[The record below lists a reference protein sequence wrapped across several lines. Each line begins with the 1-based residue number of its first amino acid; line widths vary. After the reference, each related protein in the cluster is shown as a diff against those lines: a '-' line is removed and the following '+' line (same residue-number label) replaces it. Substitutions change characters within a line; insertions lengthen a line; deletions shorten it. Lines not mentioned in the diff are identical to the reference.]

1 MVEISPCDEPGV
13 DRSIPYV
20 LAVDHTR
27 GRPGSYPIYL
37 REHLKQGGPAPM
49 KKITRYVAEKEL
61 LCW

>member
-1 MVEISPCDEPGV
+1 MISLVSNIKENRKSQKTDQLHLPREIFIIS
-13 DRSIPYV
+13 R
-20 LAVDHTR
+20 
-27 GRPGSYPIYL
+27 L